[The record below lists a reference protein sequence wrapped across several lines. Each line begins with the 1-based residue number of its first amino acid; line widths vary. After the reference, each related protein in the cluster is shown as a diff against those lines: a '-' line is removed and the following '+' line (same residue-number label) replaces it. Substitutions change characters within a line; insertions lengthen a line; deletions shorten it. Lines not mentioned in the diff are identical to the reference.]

1 MGRKREI
8 RRDQAGVGPDPSESR
23 RRLASIDDL
32 DGFKVADGEPDVRG
46 WAVTTLNGRE
56 LGAVEDLLID
66 PERGEV
72 VMLEV
77 ALRDEG
83 LHAELPLRHVQ
94 LDHKRQV
101 VIVDSGDLD
110 RGTRSDVRA
119 RERMGDEDREHVRTT
134 YGSGSRD
141 VRYGESRDVRP
152 DDDGTVIVHRGT
164 DDGDVDRV
172 DDAGRSKRAAPANEP
187 RVDDDIV
194 DETVVDRRPIIE
206 ETVVRRRVVDEE

>member
-1 MGRKREI
+1 MGRKRET

-32 DGFKVADGEPDVRG
+32 EGYKVADGEPDVRG

-66 PERGEV
+66 PDRGEV
-72 VMLEV
+72 VMLEI

-83 LHAELPLRHVQ
+83 VHAELPLRHVQ
-94 LDHKRQV
+94 LDHKRKV
-101 VIVDSGDLD
+101 VVVDSGDLD

-119 RERMGDEDREHVRTT
+119 RDRMADEDRERVRTT
-134 YGSGSRD
+134 YGDSARD

-152 DDDGTVIVHRGT
+152 EDDDRVTVHRGT
-164 DDGDVDRV
+164 DSDDVDRERR
-172 DDAGRSKRAAPANEP
+172 AGASNVP
-187 RVDDDIV
+187 VDDDVV
-194 DETVVDRRPIIE
+194 DETVVERRPIIE
-206 ETVVRRRVVDEE
+206 EVVVRRRTVEEE